1 MALPADHGS
10 RALAAERLSA
20 GLGSDYVSHSRPARL
35 GRFGTRALDQRRC
48 LAQLRF
54 CVAGSCLGIA
64 RAAALRGSCS
74 APPEGGSVRAV
85 LDFDA
90 GFYPERGESGNPWLG
105 RCRTGAFLG
114 KSSARTGRL
123 DFVPRRAVAAGAVAA
138 ASRCLD
144 VVPAAFVERGGDRMN
159 MNMTGRRAFLQIL
172 LCCALLSGSAF
183 SQSGGELRFCLRS
196 EPKTFDPLLV
206 DDDSSLAIRYLTGG
220 VLVRANRKTQE
231 LEPELAESWKVSKDG
246 KQVTFKLRHGITFSD
261 GSPFFSEDVAFTM
274 QRLMDPALH
283 SSTGDAFRSGSGT
296 VSSKIIASDQIAI
309 IFPAP
314 PAGLERLFDQVAIM
328 SAHSPKKEAAVLGP
342 FMVAEYKAGSSVL
355 LRRNPNYWKKDS
367 QGRRL
372 PYLDSIRLDIQS
384 NRDVE
389 MLRFKRG
396 ELDLINILDSDY
408 FDRLA
413 ASSPLLAHYAG
424 ASLDSNF
431 MWFNQ
436 VAIAPIPEYNRA
448 CFRSANFRRAISQA
462 INRDD
467 LSRVVFNGHAQP
479 AAGPVS
485 PANKFWFNSR
495 LKAESYRPDAALK
508 RLQTDG
514 FHLQNG
520 ALFDKGG
527 NAVEFS
533 IVTNAGNKPR
543 ERMAVMVQED
553 LGKLGIKVNV
563 VTLDFPSLI
572 ERISQKFNYEAAML
586 GFRNVDLDPNG
597 QMNIWLSSAE
607 DHAWNP
613 QQKSPETA
621 WEAEIDR
628 LMRAQ
633 ASTADPKKR
642 KESFDRVQEIAPG
655 TAPFIYLVNQIAL
668 PAVSSAVEG
677 ANPGILSPQTFW
689 NAERLTL
696 NARTGGSR

>member
-1 MALPADHGS
+1 MK
-10 RALAAERLSA
+10 
-20 GLGSDYVSHSRPARL
+20 
-35 GRFGTRALDQRRC
+35 T
-48 LAQLRF
+48 
-54 CVAGSCLGIA
+54 I
-64 RAAALRGSCS
+64 
-74 APPEGGSVRAV
+74 
-85 LDFDA
+85 
-90 GFYPERGESGNPWLG
+90 
-105 RCRTGAFLG
+105 
-114 KSSARTGRL
+114 
-123 DFVPRRAVAAGAVAA
+123 
-138 ASRCLD
+138 
-144 VVPAAFVERGGDRMN
+144 
-159 MNMTGRRAFLQIL
+159 GRRACLQIAFCFVFFSL
-172 LCCALLSGSAF
+172 VLTADSALA
-183 SQSGGELRFCLRS
+183 QSGGELRFCLRS

-206 DDDSSLAIRYLTGG
+206 DEDASLSIRYLTGG
-220 VLVRANRKTQE
+220 VLVRVNRHSQE
-231 LEPELAESWKVSKDG
+231 LEPELAESWTISKDG
-246 KQVTFKLRHGITFSD
+246 RQITFKLRHGILFSD
-261 GSPFFSEDVAFTM
+261 GSPFSAEDVAFTM

-283 SSTGDAFRSGSGT
+283 SSTGDSFRSGSGA
-296 VSSKIIASDQIAI
+296 VSTKIVAPDEIAI

-314 PAGLERLFDQVAIM
+314 IAGVDRLFDQVAIM

-355 LRRNPNYWKKDS
+355 LQRNPNYWKKDS
-367 QGRRL
+367 KGRRL
-372 PYLDSIRLDIQS
+372 PYLDSIRLDIQP

-396 ELDLINILDSDY
+396 ELDLINTLDSDY

-413 ASSPLLAHYAG
+413 SSSPGLAHDAG
-424 ASLDSNF
+424 ATLDSDF

-436 VAIAPIPEYNRA
+436 VASAPIPEYKRA
-448 CFRSANFRRAISQA
+448 WFASGNFRRAISQA

-467 LSRVVFNGHAQP
+467 LARVVFGGHAQP
-479 AAGPVS
+479 AIGPVS
-485 PANKFWFNSR
+485 TSNKFWFNSK
-495 LKAESYRPDAALK
+495 LKVEPYRPDAALE
-508 RLQTDG
+508 RLKADG

-520 ALFDKGG
+520 VLFDKSG

-533 IVTNAGNKPR
+533 IVTNAGSKPR

-613 QQKSPETA
+613 QQKSPATA

-633 ASTADPKKR
+633 ASSVDPKKR
-642 KESFDRVQEIAPG
+642 KESFDRVQEIVAEQ
-655 TAPFIYLVNQIAL
+655 APFIYLVNPNAL
-668 PAVSSAVEG
+668 SAVAASVEG

-689 NAERLTL
+689 NAERLTV
-696 NARTGGSR
+696 NGTTRASR